1 MNFISLLAV
10 YSFLGYKNA
19 VEACYEEKLR
29 KHGGKLHKIV
39 TMPLKG
45 VLVLYLSLGENCL

>member
-45 VLVLYLSLGENCL
+45 MLVLYLSLGENCL